1 MDAIL
6 KFLPNRVRRLY
17 LGGSGIDRMRGESV
31 PADGYYPEDW
41 IASCIEGNTREFQAP
56 GHGLSKVRFDGE
68 EVRFADLLKKYPAD
82 LLGEAHFARYGA
94 NPAVLTKFLDSAI
107 RLPVQVHPTVPDAK
121 RYFHADFGKTEAWII
136 LACRPGAYVYCGFNE
151 TLDEAVF
158 RRESLAGVY
167 ERGLGMMHKIPV
179 KPGEVVI
186 VWGGLPHAI
195 GPGITMVEVMEPSD
209 LTINPEAPLR
219 RAGDRPGKTVRRTRS
234 GDRAR
239 HLRIQTPQR
248 GGDPGALP
256 AETRTGRPRLEPA
269 DRPRKGPLLRG
280 AGAADRRRTAGGV
293 PGGVFPYRA
302 LRRREDLDRRRAAF
316 GGRKR
321 VSPLRPAAMRPL
333 RQRQVRADPP
343 PLARKVGT
351 LFQQGKK
358 SWMVSPP
365 RRAGSPP
372 ASISGPRKRRFTCG
386 GTGTPPRSKR
396 ISPRWRSTACSCCA
410 ASPSGR
416 TSSRSASFAPPTAT
430 TSAGGSRRCGSGTNR
445 FPTPK
450 PGGPEWTRSCWS
462 GSKPSPTS
470 RRSTA

>member
-1 MDAIL
+1 M
-6 KFLPNRVRRLY
+6 
-17 LGGSGIDRMRGESV
+17 S

-136 LACRPGAYVYCGFNE
+136 LACRPGAYVYCGFNRN
-151 TLDEAVF
+151 A
-158 RRESLAGVY
+158 RRGGVPPGIAGGRLRARTGDDAQDSSQTR
-167 ERGLGMMHKIPV
+167 RGRHRL
-179 KPGEVVI
+179 
-186 VWGGLPHAI
+186 GGLPHAI

-209 LTINPEAPLR
+209 LTINPEARCGEREIAPEKR
-219 RAGDRPGKTVRRTRS
+219 FGGTRS

-280 AGAADRRRTAGGV
+280 AGAAGRRRTAGGV
-293 PGGVFPYRA
+293 PGGVFPHRA
-302 LRRREDLDRRRAAF
+302 LRRRTGVARRRAAF

-333 RQRQVRADPP
+333 RQRQARADPP
-343 PLARKVGT
+343 P
-351 LFQQGKK
+351 
-358 SWMVSPP
+358 SP
-365 RRAGSPP
+365 A
-372 ASISGPRKRRFTCG
+372 K
-386 GTGTPPRSKR
+386 
-396 ISPRWRSTACSCCA
+396 
-410 ASPSGR
+410 
-416 TSSRSASFAPPTAT
+416 
-430 TSAGGSRRCGSGTNR
+430 
-445 FPTPK
+445 
-450 PGGPEWTRSCWS
+450 
-462 GSKPSPTS
+462 
-470 RRSTA
+470 